1 MRQCCAL
8 VRRGAS
14 VARLIA
20 SVESRET
27 VQKHGLNEPAAAT
40 ASELAW
46 TLQTFT
52 QAAVHGVT
60 LSPSSARFRALT
72 PGVVPAAS
80 PDFGHVGFGGGVVH
94 KLGITDASFLYL
106 ESPSNPMNIGSVQLL
121 EVPARDGFF
130 DELKVYLA
138 QRVHAIPFMRRRL
151 KSTPLT
157 LDQPVWVEDAEFNI
171 DNHVSR
177 VVLGAP
183 GTWAQLETMV
193 ARLHEAPLPRS
204 RPLWAFYYIEG
215 LASGQV
221 AWFCKYHHAC
231 IDGMAGQGIIDVL
244 FSKDPATDP
253 PLTQPTVAEPEPGA
267 LDLVLDAARSL
278 LDQSLDWTSR
288 LEGQRKA
295 IGRLFTRLMRGE
307 KGLGA
312 LYGEA
317 PRTPFNCAIGRYRTW
332 SAASLPLREMKVVAK
347 SQRATLNDVVM
358 AVCAAG
364 LRRYLIRHEALP
376 AAPLRCG
383 VPVSLRAPGDTSM
396 RNQVT
401 MLVATLATDLADPL
415 ARLLAINA
423 SMQVGK
429 GVVADTGALQ
439 PEDLHLPGL
448 PAVMATASLW
458 AERLRLADFVSPMVN
473 VVISNVR
480 GPVRPM
486 YLHGAKMCS
495 HFPVSIPAH
504 SVALN
509 LTVQTY
515 VDRVDLGVTA
525 CLEAVPDVADLRD
538 DIVEGWLELKAAAMP
553 RELSV
558 PLIEACAA

>member
-1 MRQCCAL
+1 MC
-8 VRRGAS
+8 
-14 VARLIA
+14 
-20 SVESRET
+20 
-27 VQKHGLNEPAAAT
+27 
-40 ASELAW
+40 
-46 TLQTFT
+46 
-52 QAAVHGVT
+52 
-60 LSPSSARFRALT
+60 
-72 PGVVPAAS
+72 
-80 PDFGHVGFGGGVVH
+80 
-94 KLGITDASFLYL
+94 
-106 ESPSNPMNIGSVQLL
+106 
-121 EVPARDGFF
+121 
-130 DELKVYLA
+130 
-138 QRVHAIPFMRRRL
+138 RRL

-157 LDQPVWVEDAEFNI
+157 LDQPVWVDDGEFDI
-171 DNHVSR
+171 DNHVTR

-183 GTWAQLETMV
+183 GTWAQLEAMV
-193 ARLHEAPLPRS
+193 ARLHETPLPRN

-231 IDGMAGQGIIDVL
+231 IDGMAGQAIIDVL
-244 FSKDPATDP
+244 FSRDPAVDP
-253 PLTQPTVAEPEPGA
+253 PPARAIAAEAEPGA

-278 LDQSLDWTSR
+278 FDQSFGWAARLDERRKAMSR
-288 LEGQRKA
+288 LF
-295 IGRLFTRLMRGE
+295 GRVMRGQE
-307 KGLGA
+307 GLGA

-317 PRTPFNCAIGRYRTW
+317 PRTPFNCAVSPYRTW
-332 SAASLPLREMKVVAK
+332 SAASLPLHEIKAVAK
-347 SQRATLNDVVM
+347 SRGATLNDAVM

-364 LRRYLIRHEALP
+364 LRRYLLRHDALP
-376 AAPLRCG
+376 ATPLRCG
-383 VPVSLRAPGDTSM
+383 VPVSLREPGDTSM

-401 MLVATLATDLADPL
+401 MLVASLATDVADPIE
-415 ARLLAINA
+415 RMLAIKA

-439 PEDLHLPGL
+439 VDDLHVPGL
-448 PAVMATASLW
+448 STMMSTASLW
-458 AERLRLADFVSPMVN
+458 AERLRVADFMAPMVN

-525 CLEAVPDVADLRD
+525 CLEAVPDVAALRD
-538 DIVEGWLELKAAAMP
+538 DIVAGWLELKAAAIP
-553 RELSV
+553 RETRV
-558 PLIEACAA
+558 QPVAMPEAPAAPNTAMGAPAPVGARAA